1 MTCPNVRSEISEG
14 KDALESLQ
22 DITKF
27 HHNLQIKAYELLLS
41 CTDMAIKQALG
52 DFLAEQ

>member
-1 MTCPNVRSEISEG
+1 MTCPKVRSEISEG
-14 KDALESLQ
+14 KDDLESLQ

-27 HHNLQIKAYELLLS
+27 KHNIQINAYELLLS
-41 CTDMAIKQALG
+41 CNNMTIKQALG